1 MSNINAQTYYSKVS
15 FPLVG
20 FIFLVI
26 FGPLI
31 QVVIKQGVDQ
41 SFVLVVLGLMV
52 FYGLILHMLYNTKY
66 VIQGNQLKVFSGFIR
81 FKPIDIQA
89 IKKIEKTSN
98 IISAPAAS
106 LDRIEVSYGRFDS
119 LIISPRDKAGFAQA
133 LLEINPD
140 ITVKL

>member
-20 FIFLVI
+20 FIFLVF

-31 QVVIKQGVDQ
+31 QVGIKQGVDQ
-41 SFVLVVLGLMV
+41 SFVFLLLGLVV

-66 VIQGNQLKVFSGFIR
+66 VIQGNKLKVFSGFIR

-140 ITVKL
+140 ITVKI

>member
-20 FIFLVI
+20 FIFLVF

-31 QVVIKQGVDQ
+31 QVGIKQGVDQ
-41 SFVLVVLGLMV
+41 SFVLVVLGLVV
-52 FYGLILHMLYNTKY
+52 FYGLILHMLYHTKY

-81 FKPIDIQA
+81 FKPIDIHA

-140 ITVKL
+140 ITVKI

>member
-20 FIFLVI
+20 FIFLVF

-31 QVVIKQGVDQ
+31 QVGIKQGVDQ
-41 SFVLVVLGLMV
+41 SFVLVVLGLV
-52 FYGLILHMLYNTKY
+52 IFYGLILHLFYSTKY
-66 VIQGNQLKVFSGFIR
+66 VIQGDQLKVFSGFIR

-106 LDRIEVSYGRFDS
+106 LDRIEVSYGLFDS

-140 ITVKL
+140 ITVKI

>member
-31 QVVIKQGVDQ
+31 QVGIKQGVDQ
-41 SFVLVVLGLMV
+41 SFVFLLLGLVV

-66 VIQGNQLKVFSGFIR
+66 VIQGNQLKVFSDFIR

-106 LDRIEVSYGRFDS
+106 LDRIEVSYGRFDY
-119 LIISPRDKAGFAQA
+119 LIISPRDKTGFAQA

-140 ITVKL
+140 ITVKI

>member
-20 FIFLVI
+20 FIFLVF

-31 QVVIKQGVDQ
+31 QVGIKQGVDQ
-41 SFVLVVLGLMV
+41 SFVFLLLGLVV

-106 LDRIEVSYGRFDS
+106 LVRIEVSYGRFDS

-140 ITVKL
+140 ITVKI

>member
-1 MSNINAQTYYSKVS
+1 MSKNSAQTYYSKVS
-15 FPLVG
+15 YPLLG
-20 FIFLVI
+20 FIFLVF

-31 QVVIKQGVDQ
+31 PVGSKRGIDQ
-41 SFVLVVLGLMV
+41 SFVFVVLGLV
-52 FYGLILHMLYNTKY
+52 IFYGLILHLFYSTKY
-66 VIQGNQLKVFSGFIR
+66 VIQGDQLKVFSGFIR

-89 IKKIEKTSN
+89 IKKIEKTFN

-119 LIISPRDKAGFAQA
+119 LIISPKDKAGFAQA
-133 LLEINPD
+133 LVEINPY

>member
-1 MSNINAQTYYSKVS
+1 MSKTSPHTFYSKVS
-15 FPLVG
+15 YPLLG
-20 FIFLVI
+20 FILFVI

-31 QVVIKQGVDQ
+31 HVGINEGVDQ
-41 SFVLVVLGLMV
+41 SFVYLVLGLVV
-52 FYGLILHMLYNTKY
+52 FYGLILQLFYSTKY

-81 FKPIDIQA
+81 FKPIDIKA
-89 IKKIEKTSN
+89 IKKIEKTSS

-119 LIISPRDKAGFAQA
+119 LIISPKDKAGFAQA

-140 ITVKL
+140 ITIKL

>member
-1 MSNINAQTYYSKVS
+1 MSKTSEQTYYSKVS
-15 FPLVG
+15 FPLLG
-20 FIFLVI
+20 FIFLVF
-26 FGPLI
+26 FGPMI
-31 QVVIKQGVDQ
+31 QVGIKQGVDQ
-41 SFVLVVLGLMV
+41 SLLFVALGLVV
-52 FYGLILHMLYNTKY
+52 FYGLVLHLFFNTKY

-81 FKPIDIQA
+81 FQPIDIQA

-119 LIISPRDKAGFAQA
+119 LIISPKDKAGFAQS

-140 ITVKL
+140 ITVKI

>member
-15 FPLVG
+15 YPLVG

-31 QVVIKQGVDQ
+31 QVGIKQGVDQ
-41 SFVLVVLGLMV
+41 SFVFLLLGLVV

-98 IISAPAAS
+98 IISAPTAS

-140 ITVKL
+140 ITVKI

>member
-20 FIFLVI
+20 LIFLVI

-31 QVVIKQGVDQ
+31 QVGIKQGVDQ
-41 SFVLVVLGLMV
+41 SFVFLLLGLVV

-119 LIISPRDKAGFAQA
+119 LIISPMDKAGFAQA

-140 ITVKL
+140 ITVKI

>member
-1 MSNINAQTYYSKVS
+1 MSNISAQTYYSKVS

-20 FIFLVI
+20 FIFLVF

-31 QVVIKQGVDQ
+31 QVGIKQGVDQ

-52 FYGLILHMLYNTKY
+52 FYGLILHMLYHTKY
-66 VIQGNQLKVFSGFIR
+66 VIQGNQLEVFSGFIR
-81 FKPIDIQA
+81 FKPIDIHA

-140 ITVKL
+140 ITVKI

>member
-15 FPLVG
+15 FTLVG

-31 QVVIKQGVDQ
+31 QVGIKQGVDQ
-41 SFVLVVLGLMV
+41 SFVFLLLGLVV

-140 ITVKL
+140 ITVKI

>member
-31 QVVIKQGVDQ
+31 QVGIKQGVDQ

-140 ITVKL
+140 ITVKI

>member
-20 FIFLVI
+20 FIFLVF

-31 QVVIKQGVDQ
+31 QVGIKQGVDQ
-41 SFVLVVLGLMV
+41 SFVFLLLGLVV

-140 ITVKL
+140 ITVKI

>member
-31 QVVIKQGVDQ
+31 HVGIKQGVDQ
-41 SFVLVVLGLMV
+41 SFVFLLLGLVV

-140 ITVKL
+140 ITVKI

>member
-1 MSNINAQTYYSKVS
+1 MSNINAQTYYLKVY

-20 FIFLVI
+20 LIFLVI

-31 QVVIKQGVDQ
+31 QVGIKQGVDQ
-41 SFVLVVLGLMV
+41 SFVFLLLGLVV

-89 IKKIEKTSN
+89 IKKIKKTSN

-119 LIISPRDKAGFAQA
+119 LIISPRDKTGFAQA

-140 ITVKL
+140 ITVKI

>member
-15 FPLVG
+15 FPLLG
-20 FIFLVI
+20 FIFVVI

-31 QVVIKQGVDQ
+31 QVGIKQGVDQ
-41 SFVLVVLGLMV
+41 SFVFLLLGLVV

-106 LDRIEVSYGRFDS
+106 LDRIEVTYGRFDS

-140 ITVKL
+140 ITVKI

>member
-1 MSNINAQTYYSKVS
+1 MSKNSDQTYYSKVS
-15 FPLVG
+15 LPLLG
-20 FIFLVI
+20 FIFLVF

-31 QVVIKQGVDQ
+31 QVGIKQGVDQ
-41 SFVLVVLGLMV
+41 SFVFVVLGLV
-52 FYGLILHMLYNTKY
+52 VIYGLILHMLYNTKY

-89 IKKIEKTSN
+89 IKKIEKTSS

-119 LIISPRDKAGFAQA
+119 LIISPKDKAGFAQA

-140 ITVKL
+140 ITVKI

>member
-1 MSNINAQTYYSKVS
+1 MLNINAQTYYSKVS

-31 QVVIKQGVDQ
+31 QVGIKQGVDQ
-41 SFVLVVLGLMV
+41 SFVFLLLWLVV

-140 ITVKL
+140 ITVKI

>member
-20 FIFLVI
+20 FIFLVF

-31 QVVIKQGVDQ
+31 QVGIKQGVDQ

-140 ITVKL
+140 ITVKI

>member
-1 MSNINAQTYYSKVS
+1 M
-15 FPLVG
+15 G
-20 FIFLVI
+20 FILFVI

-31 QVVIKQGVDQ
+31 HVGINEGVDQ
-41 SFVLVVLGLMV
+41 SFVFVVLGLVV
-52 FYGLILHMLYNTKY
+52 FYGLILQLFYSTKY

-89 IKKIEKTSN
+89 IKKIEKTSS

-119 LIISPRDKAGFAQA
+119 LIISPKDKAGFAQA

-140 ITVKL
+140 ITIKL